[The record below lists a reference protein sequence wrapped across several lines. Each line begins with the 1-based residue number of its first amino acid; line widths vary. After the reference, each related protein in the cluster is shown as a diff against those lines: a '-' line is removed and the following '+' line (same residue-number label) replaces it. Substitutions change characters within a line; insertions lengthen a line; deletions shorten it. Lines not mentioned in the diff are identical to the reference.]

1 MTMIATTLNYNI
13 PFIVSDVLFTSE
25 DGRDGIQL
33 PTNNFPI
40 IPFLKDPIGKPHYLK
55 QKLYILQPNVCVAIA
70 GVEKELERFISEFRT
85 RCKYY
90 SDFSTK
96 KVTREQIMDFLKE
109 YKLDKTLPESGFL
122 ISHVGYDENDNPETW
137 NQFIRGDW
145 GQIEDD
151 IFEGALAFGSGKKE
165 FFNHIKQPMKITSSH
180 ENGNLHR
187 AVQMNT
193 TFVSRLLTIERV
205 TLSNLHNAW
214 GAGYEIAFFNGSSF
228 KKIDNIAY
236 VISHGEFNS
245 TGDIGIPIPRLI
257 LYYNYYN
264 DNLIITSVE
273 LYDITRS
280 DSDAHMHFESTKFSV
295 NVFLVPSIEC
305 KESDPPIE
313 IPDDFSFSTSSVSVG
328 YGIITPS
335 NGVYNPAFYTISKDV
350 TVNFVQNQ
358 HVKIKLHKDLSDM
371 VKAGAQ
377 GAFPNIIKEI
387 S

>member
-1 MTMIATTLNYNI
+1 
-13 PFIVSDVLFTSE
+13 
-25 DGRDGIQL
+25 
-33 PTNNFPI
+33 
-40 IPFLKDPIGKPHYLK
+40 
-55 QKLYILQPNVCVAIA
+55 
-70 GVEKELERFISEFRT
+70 
-85 RCKYY
+85 
-90 SDFSTK
+90 
-96 KVTREQIMDFLKE
+96 
-109 YKLDKTLPESGFL
+109 
-122 ISHVGYDENDNPETW
+122 
-137 NQFIRGDW
+137 
-145 GQIEDD
+145 
-151 IFEGALAFGSGKKE
+151 
-165 FFNHIKQPMKITSSH
+165 
-180 ENGNLHR
+180 
-187 AVQMNT
+187 MNT

-313 IPDDFSFSTSSVSVG
+313 IPDDFSFSSSFSVSVG
-328 YGIITPS
+328 YGIILHHP
-335 NGVYNPAFYTISKDV
+335 
-350 TVNFVQNQ
+350 TVFTTL
-358 HVKIKLHKDLSDM
+358 HSIPLVKMLL
-371 VKAGAQ
+371 
-377 GAFPNIIKEI
+377 
-387 S
+387 